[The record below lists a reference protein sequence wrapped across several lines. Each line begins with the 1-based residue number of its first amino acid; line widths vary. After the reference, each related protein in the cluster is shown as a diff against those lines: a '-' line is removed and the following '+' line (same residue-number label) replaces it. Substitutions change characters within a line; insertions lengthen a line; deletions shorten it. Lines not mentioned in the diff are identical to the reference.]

1 MEFFTDSNCFC
12 LVMRYEDSKA
22 KCIESSVQQLQNV
35 CASSN
40 PRMRFFVRIGIM
52 LMFLTVWALLYSKH
66 LALLLRQE
74 KEILSL
80 SINLDQLNVTSKRM
94 EDILVYNKVPKCGS
108 STLGQLL
115 IELSKI
121 NNFTLGGEYH
131 GPQSFNRKIQENV
144 IERIEALPR
153 PVYFQGHYSFINH
166 TKFGRMEPV
175 YINLLRDPVDR
186 LVSYYFFD
194 RMKGSK
200 LRFYKKYPVNERPER
215 ISHDFMKC
223 FEKREGPC
231 SYIKDTLEPLVGK
244 ITINFFCGHEE
255 FCRAHG
261 NTEALEKAKYVIES
275 SYSVVGIL
283 EEFEK
288 TLAVFEHYLPKYFRG
303 VSEIYTQNNLY
314 KNKIKKPYNFEH
326 IKAELRKNM
335 TTEYELLQFVKQRLH
350 LQFLSISDNL

>member
-131 GPQSFNRKIQENV
+131 GPQSFNRKIQ
-144 IERIEALPR
+144 
-153 PVYFQGHYSFINH
+153 
-166 TKFGRMEPV
+166 
-175 YINLLRDPVDR
+175 
-186 LVSYYFFD
+186 
-194 RMKGSK
+194 
-200 LRFYKKYPVNERPER
+200 
-215 ISHDFMKC
+215 DFMKC

>member
-1 MEFFTDSNCFC
+1 MKVDTAETTNPVLTYSTL
-12 LVMRYEDSKA
+12 LVNT
-22 KCIESSVQQLQNV
+22 IQNKYQ
-35 CASSN
+35 N
-40 PRMRFFVRIGIM
+40 
-52 LMFLTVWALLYSKH
+52 
-66 LALLLRQE
+66 
-74 KEILSL
+74 
-80 SINLDQLNVTSKRM
+80 DQLNVTSKRM

-194 RMKGSK
+194 RMK
-200 LRFYKKYPVNERPER
+200 
-215 ISHDFMKC
+215 
-223 FEKREGPC
+223 
-231 SYIKDTLEPLVGK
+231 
-244 ITINFFCGHEE
+244 
-255 FCRAHG
+255 AHG

-288 TLAVFEHYLPKYFRG
+288 TLAVRSVEFE
-303 VSEIYTQNNLY
+303 VND
-314 KNKIKKPYNFEH
+314 KK
-326 IKAELRKNM
+326 
-335 TTEYELLQFVKQRLH
+335 
-350 LQFLSISDNL
+350 

>member
-1 MEFFTDSNCFC
+1 MIMVQDEEFKRPTKTVNFQKTGLTYSQ
-12 LVMRYEDSKA
+12 
-22 KCIESSVQQLQNV
+22 SSVFSKNR
-35 CASSN
+35 
-40 PRMRFFVRIGIM
+40 RMRFFVRIGIM

-131 GPQSFNRKIQENV
+131 GPQSFNRKIQ
-144 IERIEALPR
+144 
-153 PVYFQGHYSFINH
+153 
-166 TKFGRMEPV
+166 
-175 YINLLRDPVDR
+175 
-186 LVSYYFFD
+186 
-194 RMKGSK
+194 
-200 LRFYKKYPVNERPER
+200 
-215 ISHDFMKC
+215 DFMKC